1 MPSNSSHHQFLLH
14 FSLLQPTTPHH
25 SHSSPCQ
32 YSHHPS
38 STKPASTK
46 GEREKKFFAVSCL
59 IDSLTVATRRPRGSF
74 VETLGLTEQAC
85 ERDLH
90 RETRTTRGSFVETLG
105 LTEQAC
111 ERDLHSE
118 TRTTRDKINSRHNGR
133 NMHRSDC
140 NVRNRDGRNRNRI
153 CHRNRN
159 LKPWRRVQLIQ
170 N

>member
-90 RETRTTRGSFVETLG
+90 RETRTTR
-105 LTEQAC
+105 
-111 ERDLHSE
+111 
-118 TRTTRDKINSRHNGR
+118 DKINSRHNGR